1 MQSFE
6 NLFYRVPPIST
17 PRLLIRPAR
26 MSDAAD
32 LYEYSKDPEVARHV
46 LWDAH
51 RSIHQTRSY
60 IRYLL
65 KQYRNGQPA
74 SFVIELLSQRKVIGT
89 IGFMWVQQE
98 NRAAEI
104 GYSLSRA
111 YWNKGVMTEALDAM
125 ITFGFEKL
133 NLNRIEGQFESDNPA
148 SGRVMQHVG
157 MHREGLLRQRLFNK
171 GRFADVELY
180 AILRHDPRPS
190 FISKGGHS

>member
-1 MQSFE
+1 MQNFE
-6 NLFYRVPPIST
+6 DLFTRIPTIST
-17 PRLLIRPAR
+17 PRLLMRAAR

-32 LYEYSKDPEVARHV
+32 LYEYSKDPDVARHV

-51 RSIHQTRSY
+51 RSIHQTRGY

-65 KQYRNGQPA
+65 KQYRTGQPS
-74 SFVIELLSQRKVIGT
+74 SFVIELQPERKVIGT

-111 YWNKGVMTEALDAM
+111 YWNQGIMTEALRAM
-125 ITFGFEKL
+125 IAYGFEKL
-133 NLNRIEGQFESDNPA
+133 NLNRIEAQFESDNPA
-148 SGRVMQHVG
+148 SGCVMQHAG
-157 MHREGLLRQRLFNK
+157 MRREGLLRQRIFNK

-180 AILRHDPRPS
+180 AILRHDPRP
-190 FISKGGHS
+190 